1 MNMNNTFDI
10 LLHEINSSQCVL
22 FVIILHF
29 ILEHCIRNLAVYKMF
44 QLILLHTSG
53 PYGYMK

>member
-22 FVIILHF
+22 FEIILHF
-29 ILEHCIRNLAVYKMF
+29 ILEHCIRNLSVYKMVTDMST
-44 QLILLHTSG
+44 LTNARHIRAI
-53 PYGYMK
+53 

>member
-29 ILEHCIRNLAVYKMF
+29 ILEHCIRNIAVYKMF
-44 QLILLHTSG
+44 QLILLQI
-53 PYGYMK
+53 YLL